1 MLYPQAP
8 LSRFAAAASGGVPQA
23 AFNAAFC
30 ALQMRSD
37 GARAVFAGNFFYGGV
52 DIGDAAVHRWMD
64 QAASELP
71 GARAALTDTVQRA
84 AMEPLLGTVERR
96 GTTGLLQT
104 LALPADGNGAA
115 AAPLHASPSPMKAS
129 IRA

>member
-37 GARAVFAGNFFYGGV
+37 GARADVVAGGV

-129 IRA
+129 IRS

>member
-37 GARAVFAGNFFYGGV
+37 SARAAVVAGGV